1 MQHYQVQINKAFHI
15 FMMLVSPL
23 FGGYL
28 IFKMKKKAHIIFFGT
43 MFFGLLGSLFIYN
56 DSADGATHLLAV
68 KRFYLDMSFFEFIE
82 GVSKLLTFQPIEGSQ
97 DLYKH
102 IISYLAGAV
111 FQIPELIHV
120 FGGLLLGYFF
130 TKSVLLVFEDKSKQ
144 KMGVLLLSFAA
155 LFLIVRSVSALN
167 SLRMWTGMWVFFYG
181 SYSYIKNK
189 KVKFLW
195 YVGLAVFVHF
205 SYLLFSIPLIAAI
218 LLRNQ
223 KKLVVG
229 IFIVSFFINTGFEQ
243 VFNIVES
250 TGLYQGKMKGNII
263 DDQEVDRRAA
273 QYEGKNIS
281 QNIYRDFGPLI
292 YNTFSI
298 PLLSFIL
305 IIVYLRK
312 SKIEHLNFLIAGGLL
327 LVSLSNLVN
336 GISPSIYGRGLT
348 IAGTFLTAAAIQ
360 VLILNKYE
368 MYTRFKSD
376 LIKFSL
382 SIFLL
387 SAVLHVLFH
396 LSYAF
401 NTISGFVIT
410 FPIASWYLGSDDLSI
425 KDFIVVFF

>member
-1 MQHYQVQINKAFHI
+1 MQHYQARINKAYHI
-15 FMMLVSPL
+15 FMMLISPL
-23 FGGYL
+23 FAGYL
-28 IFKMKKKAHIIFFGT
+28 IFKMKNKSYIIFLGT
-43 MFFGLLGSLFIYN
+43 VFFGLLGSLFIYN
-56 DSADGATHLLAV
+56 TEGDGLTHLLDV
-68 KRFYLDMSFFEFIE
+68 KRFYLDMPFFEFTE
-82 GVSKLLTFQPIEGSQ
+82 GVFKLLTFQPIEGSQ

-144 KMGVLLLSFAA
+144 KMGVFLLSFAV

-189 KVKFLW
+189 EVKFLW
-195 YVGLAVFVHF
+195 YVGLAIFVHF

-218 LLRNQ
+218 LLRNR

-229 IFIVSFFINTGFEQ
+229 IFIASFFINTGFEQ

-250 TGLYQGKMKGNII
+250 TGLYQDKMKGNII
-263 DDQEVDRRAA
+263 NEQEIDRRAA
-273 QYEGKNIS
+273 QYEDKSVNS
-281 QNIYRDFGPLI
+281 NFYNEFGPLI

-312 SKIEHLNFLIAGGLL
+312 SKIEYLNFLIAGGLL
-327 LVSLSNLVN
+327 LVSLSNLAG

-360 VLILNKYE
+360 VLILNKSE
-368 MYTRFKSD
+368 MSSRLKNK
-376 LIKFSL
+376 LIKFSF
-382 SIFLL
+382 SVFLL
-387 SAVLHVLFH
+387 SAVLHALFQ

-401 NTISGFVIT
+401 NTISGFVIAL
-410 FPIASWYLGSDDLSI
+410 PIASWYLGNDDSSI
-425 KDFIVVFF
+425 RDFIGIFF